1 MSSFADTRALLESL
15 KLKGAAKK
23 LDGLLETAQSEEL
36 SFSAFLHRALEAEL
50 TDRGERRLKRNL
62 TAAHLPVE
70 KRVEDFDF
78 DRVTGIAKTDITNL
92 LDFRWIDIHEN
103 LVFLGPPG
111 IGKSHLSIAISLK
124 ALHAGYTVVFERMSN
139 LVRLLKTGEIHR
151 ASAFRINRIMKAHV
165 LVIDEIGY
173 TPIDRKEANLF
184 FNLVSELYER
194 TSIII
199 TSNKGFDEWAEM
211 MGDEIMTTAMLDRLL
226 HHVRIFSMDGD
237 SYRVQHNQKTIEEE
251 KRQPATA

>member
-1 MSSFADTRALLESL
+1 MSSFADTTVLLETL
-15 KLKGAAKK
+15 KLNGAAKQ
-23 LDGLLETAQSEEL
+23 LDGLLKTAESEEL
-36 SFSAFLHRALEAEL
+36 SFSGFLHRTLEAEL
-50 TDRGERRLKRNL
+50 TDRSERRLKRNL

-70 KRVEDFDF
+70 KRLDDFDF

-92 LDFRWIDIHEN
+92 LDFRWIDLHEN

-111 IGKSHLSIAISLK
+111 IGKTHLSIAVSLA
-124 ALHAGYTVVFERMSN
+124 ALHAGYTVCFERVSN

-151 ASAFRINRIMKAHV
+151 ASAFRINRIMKSHV

-194 TSIII
+194 TSIIV

-226 HHVRIFSMDGD
+226 HHVRIFSINGD
-237 SYRVQHNQKTIEEE
+237 SYRVQHGQHYSPKEEPN
-251 KRQPATA
+251 PATA

>member
-1 MSSFADTRALLESL
+1 MSSFEETKALLELL
-15 KLKGAAKK
+15 KLKGAAKN
-23 LDGLLETAQSEEL
+23 LDEVLREAESEEL
-36 SFSAFLHRALEAEL
+36 AFSAFLRRTLESEL
-50 TDRGERRLKRNL
+50 SDRSERRLKRNL
-62 TAAHLPVE
+62 TASHIPVD
-70 KRVEDFDF
+70 KRLEDFDF
-78 DRVTGIAKTDITNL
+78 NRINGISKSDITNL
-92 LDFRWIDIHEN
+92 LDFRWIDLHEN

-111 IGKSHLSIAISLK
+111 IGKTHLAIAVSLK

-139 LVRLLKTGEIHR
+139 LVRLLKTAEMQR
-151 ASAFRINRIMKAHV
+151 TSAFRINRIMKSHV

-173 TPIDRKEANLF
+173 TPIDRREANLF

-226 HHVRIFSMDGD
+226 HHVRMFSMNGD
-237 SYRVQHNQKTIEEE
+237 SYRVREKQYIPSEEE
-251 KRQPATA
+251 VQVATV